1 MAYDL
6 LIQNATIVDGTGAP
20 RRSGGVAVQDGLI
33 QAVGEVSG
41 DARRVIDAHGQV
53 VAPGFIDPHTH
64 MDFFLKKYPAGLP
77 VVNYGVTTIVICDC
91 GASCAPV
98 PPKGPARDILMAY
111 LHRVLDKY
119 VDDALFTWTTYEE
132 YLDSLEGSV
141 GVNVGAFVPH
151 SPLRLSVMG
160 EEALQRTA
168 TPDEQAAL
176 VRLVQSGWDA
186 GAIGFSSSPRG
197 GPLLHSDTPSTFAS
211 REEMLALAGVVAARG
226 GVVQF
231 NGFARLAED
240 DSDLTYYVTH
250 TPARMLINE
259 YAQAA
264 DDDESGRRGGAA
276 LARLNAAGHQAYGVV
291 VPYQHIRN
299 YKAET
304 FYPLEGVSAWEALP
318 KEPAALAARL
328 ADPALRA
335 ALPLGRAAGQADGA
349 PGRPRAGGPLCRGHR
364 PRARPGAGGRRP
376 RPVPGRR
383 RHHPFLPPRRAQ
395 PQPGH
400 PGRDDHQPL
409 RRDRHR
415 RGRAPRHLLLV
426 RRPGS
431 PARLLVPRAG
441 AAQPGAGGPQA
452 DRLQRREAGPAPRRA
467 RSRPPRRPGDLRPR
481 HGRRQ
486 RPAAPAL
493 LRRRRRGPSHAD
505 GHRAGRRERRGDGR
519 AWRRQRRPPRQGP
532 PLGAVDRAAS
542 SVGLAGSYGGDTPR
556 V

>member
-304 FYPLEGVSAWEALP
+304 FYPLEGVPAWEALP

-335 ALPLGRAAGQADGA
+335 ALRAAAAERAARCHWDELLVKRTARPADRGLEGRFVADIARERGQAPVDVALDLFQADDGTTRFCRLGARNHSLAILAEMITSPYGVIGTDAGAHLDTFYWYGA
-349 PGRPRAGGPLCRGHR
+349 PVRLLGYWCRERGLLSLEQAVHKLTGFNAEKLGLRRGVLEAGRPADLVIFDPDTVADNVLPRLPYYVDDDEVRRMPTGIELVVVNGEVMVERGDVSA
-364 PRARPGAGGRRP
+364 ARPGK
-376 RPVPGRR
+376 
-383 RHHPFLPPRRAQ
+383 
-395 PQPGH
+395 
-400 PGRDDHQPL
+400 
-409 RRDRHR
+409 
-415 RGRAPRHLLLV
+415 V
-426 RRPGS
+426 RRWE
-431 PARLLVPRAG
+431 L
-441 AAQPGAGGPQA
+441 
-452 DRLQRREAGPAPRRA
+452 
-467 RSRPPRRPGDLRPR
+467 
-481 HGRRQ
+481 
-486 RPAAPAL
+486 
-493 LRRRRRGPSHAD
+493 
-505 GHRAGRRERRGDGR
+505 
-519 AWRRQRRPPRQGP
+519 
-532 PLGAVDRAAS
+532 
-542 SVGLAGSYGGDTPR
+542 
-556 V
+556 